1 MSGPLTDFPAIERR
15 VSQAVRSR
23 VYRDKVP
30 SEVEIPLESRLTA
43 VIQHCSNRVRV
54 SLSAPR
60 GSDHS
65 EQPPKA
71 CKRGPRRRT
80 FPRVHEKDE

>member
-1 MSGPLTDFPAIERR
+1 MSGPLTDLLAIEHC

-23 VYRDKVP
+23 VYRDEVH

-65 EQPPKA
+65 KQPPNLQEK
-71 CKRGPRRRT
+71 PPLSHL
-80 FPRVHEKDE
+80 PRVHEEDE